1 MENYLEI
8 KCSASSRVL
17 FMDFY
22 SGKSSYYWQPM
33 EEMYCC
39 DRLVLY
45 VQKLWRLWTIY
56 SWIVEYEIWLFGV
69 QWAMP
74 WIFFLLGKVGFVEYD
89 IWFVWSSMG
98 YATKSFGFILM
109 LEVLRVAKGL
119 SLI

>member
-45 VQKLWRLWTIY
+45 VQKLWGDCGPSTPELW
-56 SWIVEYEIWLFGV
+56 SMKFGCLEFNGLCLGFF
-69 QWAMP
+69 
-74 WIFFLLGKVGFVEYD
+74 FFLAKSDL
-89 IWFVWSSMG
+89 WSMIFG
-98 YATKSFGFILM
+98 LFNARSFEGRERTILD
-109 LEVLRVAKGL
+109 LKKLL
-119 SLI
+119 FFSFF

>member
-45 VQKLWRLWTIY
+45 VQKLWGDYGPSTPELWSMKFGCLEFNGLCLGFFFFLAKSVLWSMIFG
-56 SWIVEYEIWLFGV
+56 LFGV
-69 QWAMP
+69 QWAM
-74 WIFFLLGKVGFVEYD
+74 LQR
-89 IWFVWSSMG
+89 
-98 YATKSFGFILM
+98 
-109 LEVLRVAKGL
+109 VLDL
-119 SLI
+119 F